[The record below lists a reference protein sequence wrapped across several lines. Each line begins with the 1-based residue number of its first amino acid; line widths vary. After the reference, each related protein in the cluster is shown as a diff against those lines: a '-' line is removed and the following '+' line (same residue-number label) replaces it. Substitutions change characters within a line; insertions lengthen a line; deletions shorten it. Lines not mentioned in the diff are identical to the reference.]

1 MTAAIILCSIAATNL
16 IWTIIITVVSDN
28 AAWLFSLILS
38 FTLSVFGLAAIS
50 NSPTNSDIKKGK
62 AYYVE
67 QNHIEVLNGDT
78 VNTYKTYS
86 IEWKTSL
93 DKKLKNYEMDRSLE

>member
-1 MTAAIILCSIAATNL
+1 MIAALILFSIAATNL
-16 IWTIIITVVSDN
+16 IWCIIT
-28 AAWLFSLILS
+28 AFATKYEEWLFSLILS
-38 FTLSVFGLAAIS
+38 GVLSIIGVATILEA
-50 NSPTNSDIKKGK
+50 PTDSDVKKGD

-86 IEWKTSL
+86 IEWKKSL
-93 DKKLKNYEMDRSLE
+93 DKN

>member
-1 MTAAIILCSIAATNL
+1 MIAALILFSIAATNL
-16 IWTIIITVVSDN
+16 IWCIITAVATKDEE
-28 AAWLFSLILS
+28 WLFSLILS
-38 FTLSVFGLAAIS
+38 GVLSIIGVATILE
-50 NSPTNSDIKKGK
+50 SPTDTDVKTGN

-86 IEWKTSL
+86 IEWNKSN
-93 DKKLKNYEMDRSLE
+93 KKD